1 MLDLFRIK
9 QHRIAFSIL
18 AILVGLV
25 LLIMI
30 VSGVMMF
37 LGKGKTGYGDKN
49 PNTIAFTGEGK
60 VYTKPDIAIVNL
72 SVVTEGK
79 YIKDVQDR
87 NTGKMNGVIDFLRG
101 FGIEEKDIKTTNY
114 NIYPKYVYQEGVAPW
129 ISGYEI
135 SQAIEVKIRNLEKV
149 GEILEKSVG
158 VGINQVNSL
167 RFWVDKDDDLKA
179 EAQKL
184 AIEDAKKKARETA
197 ARLGIKLG
205 KLIGF
210 YENSNQPYPIYN
222 AKEGYGIGGG
232 GETPNIQVGENEIY
246 ISVSLTYKIE

>member
-1 MLDLFRIK
+1 MLDLLQIK

-18 AILVGLV
+18 AILAAVVIVLFIALFSLNLV
-25 LLIMI
+25 NEF
-30 VSGVMMF
+30 S
-37 LGKGKTGYGDKN
+37 GKTPEKTQ
-49 PNTIAFTGEGK
+49 NTMTFTGEGK
-60 VYTKPDIAIVNL
+60 VYAKPDIAIVDL

-87 NTGKMNGVIDFLRG
+87 NTKKMNGVIDFLKS